1 MLKGKSKMSYI
12 DMFVCAVPTQNREAY
27 VEHVTTTTAL
37 LKSHGAL
44 QVMECWGDDV
54 PDGKL
59 TSLPMAVKCKSD
71 ETVACSFIVWASRN
85 ARDEGMKA
93 FMADPRLAQ
102 ISMPFDG
109 QRLIF
114 GGFKVVSEA

>member
-1 MLKGKSKMSYI
+1 MLKGKYEMSYI

-44 QVMECWGDDV
+44 QVVECWGDDV

-59 TSLPMAVKCKSD
+59 TSLPMAVKCKND

-93 FMADPRLAQ
+93 FMADHRLQ
-102 ISMPFDG
+102 QVSMPFDG

>member
-1 MLKGKSKMSYI
+1 MNYI
-12 DMFVCAVPTQNREAY
+12 DMFVCAVPTQNRDAY
-27 VEHVTTTTAL
+27 TEHVTTTTAL

-59 TSLPMAVKCKSD
+59 TSLPMAVKCKSY
-71 ETVACSFIVWASRN
+71 ETVACSFIVWPSRN

-93 FMADPRLAQ
+93 FMEDPRLAQ
-102 ISMPFDG
+102 VSMPFDG

-114 GGFKVVSEA
+114 GGFQVVSEA